1 MNIDSLVS
9 FDIFDTVLI
18 RRCGKPDNIIVL
30 LSLYLFPNDRA
41 KQEAFIVW
49 RRNCTGFTIEDFYSK
64 ANAISF
70 LPYNYL
76 ELIDAELHI
85 EEMQL
90 VANLKVKKLIEEY
103 RAKGNVIKFISDM
116 YLPSDFL
123 EFILRR
129 EGCFV
134 DGDEVIVSCEWKARK
149 ENGSLF
155 KMVRNTYNPKKWT
168 HYGDNKNSDIRMAKR
183 FGIKAVH
190 VDCNYTVIEQNWID
204 HSFDYLEGWLLS
216 VFAGICRASRLTT
229 DSNLAFQM
237 TVDYILPLYY
247 SYILSIFDNARQR
260 GINRLY
266 FSSFDNQFLMRIAD
280 YIPHDDLDLRIMSI
294 SYDVLILPF
303 LRITGADGYMLLAE
317 KNTIIGREVN
327 DLVK

>member
-155 KMVRNTYNPKKWT
+155 KMVRNTYYN
-168 HYGDNKNSDIRMAKR
+168 
-183 FGIKAVH
+183 
-190 VDCNYTVIEQNWID
+190 
-204 HSFDYLEGWLLS
+204 
-216 VFAGICRASRLTT
+216 
-229 DSNLAFQM
+229 
-237 TVDYILPLYY
+237 
-247 SYILSIFDNARQR
+247 
-260 GINRLY
+260 
-266 FSSFDNQFLMRIAD
+266 
-280 YIPHDDLDLRIMSI
+280 
-294 SYDVLILPF
+294 
-303 LRITGADGYMLLAE
+303 
-317 KNTIIGREVN
+317 
-327 DLVK
+327 